1 LDIPEVE
8 PAPAGLA
15 TLPDGEEEELPD
27 VLLPAAGTFMLLPEF
42 DIELSPVELLGLT
55 LVLGT
60 ESVLGVEGLVELP
73 PDGDPIPEEPDPDE
87 SGVVEEGVVE
97 EGVVEEGVVLSVV
110 LGLVLFMVFFLA
122 PFFIFFLGV
131 VEGVA

>member
-1 LDIPEVE
+1 LDIPELE

-15 TLPDGEEEELPD
+15 TLPDGEEELPD

-60 ESVLGVEGLVELP
+60 ESGLVDGVDGLVEPP
-73 PDGDPIPEEPDPDE
+73 PDGEPIPEEPDE